1 MGILD
6 TLKSVHEAEKAV
18 VHTLILA
25 GFAFVAISVVLDKA
39 GVFEAVSAGDGDADG
54 AGASDASD
62 ASGGRTQPQPQ
73 PQPKPACWYVEVTQK
88 PAGKRRCFM
97 R

>member
-25 GFAFVAISVVLDKA
+25 GLAFVAISVVLDKA
-39 GVFEAVSAGDGDADG
+39 GVFEAVSAGDADADG
-54 AGASDASD
+54 AVASDASD
-62 ASGGRTQPQPQ
+62 ASGGRTQ